1 MRRSKMMTRW
11 LAVLVALAMT
21 LWLASPTW
29 AESGCHK
36 VKGGKGGSTGATQ
49 TVQVD

>member
-1 MRRSKMMTRW
+1 MRGKRITKW
-11 LAVLVALAMT
+11 IAVLAALTLT

-36 VKGGKGGSTGATQ
+36 VKGKGGGSTQAIQ
-49 TVQVD
+49 TVG